1 MLNADKKQ
9 TIVNGLQWFVVGS
22 FFLALFVPL
31 FYSVIRLQS
40 VTGMSSL
47 SAISNFFDI
56 VGTREALKFTLLQ
69 ATFSVIVTLIIGVP
83 LAWYLGRYE
92 WKRIRI
98 IRALLS
104 VPFVMP
110 AIVAAM
116 GFIALIGDSSP
127 LNLIGI
133 DLRGQTISLLNGKT
147 ISMSQITG
155 FENPGHF
162 IALIMAHAWF
172 NISLIIRFVE
182 PTLSTMDPKWEEQIR
197 LLPSGSTFLKRVRNL
212 WIPFIGP
219 AIACSSA
226 LCFIFS
232 FTSFALVKWLTPNES
247 TLESLMA
254 ESGGTAGIYNY
265 RVDTSEI
272 VLSICLIQLIILFSA
287 LLLTSHL
294 QKKHSIRHAIISELS
309 ARKSRGKAGLIGK
322 LVVLVGII
330 FTIIPLILALVSS
343 FRIRSIN
350 DGNASFNYSFDAW
363 REVWLGD
370 NSTIALSEALVN
382 SIIYAVVTLV
392 ISIIIG
398 WTIASCINR
407 LETDGKNRAAK
418 IVDFISLS
426 PLAVSAV
433 MIGLGILIG
442 VLRWVPELFNWF
454 FIPVI
459 PHVLLTTPFVVR
471 VMLPAIRSLDK
482 SFEQQAKLLGL
493 SPLNVWIHSRLSFL
507 RGPLVV
513 ASSLTIAFS
522 LGEFGA
528 TWILVRSGSWDTLSI
543 LTDQLMN
550 QPKFN
555 PLIYPMAMASA
566 SLLMI
571 LTFILFLIAER
582 VRTEGQGSG
591 F

>member
-1 MLNADKKQ
+1 MLNVDKKQ
-9 TIVNGLQWFVVGS
+9 TLINTLQWFIVGL

-31 FYSVIRLQS
+31 FYSILRLQS
-40 VTGMSSL
+40 VTEMSSL
-47 SAISNFFDI
+47 SAISYFFEI
-56 VGTREALKFTLLQ
+56 VGTKEALKFTLLQ
-69 ATFSVIVTLIIGVP
+69 ATFSVIVTLLIGIP

-116 GFIALIGDSSP
+116 GFIALIGENSL
-127 LNLIGI
+127 LNSVGI
-133 DLRGQTISLLNGKT
+133 DLRGQTITLLNGST
-147 ISMSQITG
+147 ISMSELTG

-162 IALIMAHAWF
+162 IALILAHAWF

-197 LLPSGSTFLKRVRNL
+197 LLPAGRTWIKRIKNL
-212 WIPFIGP
+212 WMPFVGP

-232 FTSFALVKWLTPNES
+232 FTSFALVKWLTPNDS

-265 RVDTSEI
+265 RIDTSEI

-287 LLLTSHL
+287 LLITSHL
-294 QKKHSIRHAIISELS
+294 QKKHSIRHAIISESS
-309 ARKSRGKAGLIGK
+309 ARKIRGKVGIFGK
-322 LVVLVGII
+322 LIVFLGII
-330 FTIIPLILALVSS
+330 FTVLPLILAFISS
-343 FRIRSIN
+343 FRIRSVK
-350 DGNASFNYSFDAW
+350 DGNVSFNYSFDAW
-363 REVWLGD
+363 REVWSGD
-370 NSTIALSEALVN
+370 NSTIALPDALVN
-382 SIIYAVVTLV
+382 SLIYAVFTLL
-392 ISIIIG
+392 ISLIIG

-407 LETDGKNRAAK
+407 LEINGKNRAAK

-442 VLRWVPELFNWF
+442 VLRWIPELFNWF
-454 FIPVI
+454 FIPVL
-459 PHVLLTTPFVVR
+459 PHILLTTPFVVR
-471 VMLPAIRSLDK
+471 VMLPAIRSLDQ
-482 SFEQQAKLLGL
+482 SFEQQARLLGL
-493 SPLNVWIHSRLSFL
+493 SPLKVWIHSRLSFL

-571 LTFILFLIAER
+571 ITFILFLIAER
-582 VRTEGQGSG
+582 VRADGQGSG

>member
-1 MLNADKKQ
+1 M
-9 TIVNGLQWFVVGS
+9 
-22 FFLALFVPL
+22 
-31 FYSVIRLQS
+31 
-40 VTGMSSL
+40 
-47 SAISNFFDI
+47 
-56 VGTREALKFTLLQ
+56 
-69 ATFSVIVTLIIGVP
+69 
-83 LAWYLGRYE
+83 
-92 WKRIRI
+92 
-98 IRALLS
+98 
-104 VPFVMP
+104 
-110 AIVAAM
+110 
-116 GFIALIGDSSP
+116 
-127 LNLIGI
+127 
-133 DLRGQTISLLNGKT
+133 
-147 ISMSQITG
+147 
-155 FENPGHF
+155 
-162 IALIMAHAWF
+162 
-172 NISLIIRFVE
+172 
-182 PTLSTMDPKWEEQIR
+182 
-197 LLPSGSTFLKRVRNL
+197 
-212 WIPFIGP
+212 
-219 AIACSSA
+219 
-226 LCFIFS
+226 
-232 FTSFALVKWLTPNES
+232 
-247 TLESLMA
+247 
-254 ESGGTAGIYNY
+254 
-265 RVDTSEI
+265 
-272 VLSICLIQLIILFSA
+272 
-287 LLLTSHL
+287 
-294 QKKHSIRHAIISELS
+294 
-309 ARKSRGKAGLIGK
+309 
-322 LVVLVGII
+322 VVLVGII

-370 NSTIALSEALVN
+370 NSTIALSEALLN
-382 SIIYAVVTLV
+382 SMIYAVVTLV

-471 VMLPAIRSLDK
+471 VMLPAIRSLDR

-493 SPLNVWIHSRLSFL
+493 SSLNVWIHSRLSFL

>member
-1 MLNADKKQ
+1 
-9 TIVNGLQWFVVGS
+9 
-22 FFLALFVPL
+22 
-31 FYSVIRLQS
+31 
-40 VTGMSSL
+40 
-47 SAISNFFDI
+47 
-56 VGTREALKFTLLQ
+56 
-69 ATFSVIVTLIIGVP
+69 
-83 LAWYLGRYE
+83 
-92 WKRIRI
+92 
-98 IRALLS
+98 
-104 VPFVMP
+104 
-110 AIVAAM
+110 
-116 GFIALIGDSSP
+116 
-127 LNLIGI
+127 
-133 DLRGQTISLLNGKT
+133 
-147 ISMSQITG
+147 
-155 FENPGHF
+155 
-162 IALIMAHAWF
+162 
-172 NISLIIRFVE
+172 
-182 PTLSTMDPKWEEQIR
+182 
-197 LLPSGSTFLKRVRNL
+197 
-212 WIPFIGP
+212 
-219 AIACSSA
+219 
-226 LCFIFS
+226 
-232 FTSFALVKWLTPNES
+232 
-247 TLESLMA
+247 MA

-330 FTIIPLILALVSS
+330 FTIIPLILALISS

-370 NSTIALSEALVN
+370 NSTIALSEALLN
-382 SIIYAVVTLV
+382 SMIYAVVTLV

>member
-1 MLNADKKQ
+1 MLNGKNREFF
-9 TIVNGLQWFVVGS
+9 VNTSQWFVVGT
-22 FFLALFVPL
+22 FFFALLIPI
-31 FYSVIRLQS
+31 FYAVIRLQS
-40 VTGMSSL
+40 VTEMNSL
-47 SAISNFFDI
+47 SAITNFFQI
-56 VGTREALKFTLLQ
+56 IGTKEALKFTLLQ
-69 ATFSVIVTLIIGVP
+69 ATFSVVVTLFIGVP

-116 GFIALIGDSSP
+116 GFIALIEENSLLYSM
-127 LNLIGI
+127 GI
-133 DLRGQTISLLNGKT
+133 DLRGQTITYFGKT
-147 ISMSQITG
+147 IQMSELTG

-162 IALIMAHAWF
+162 IALILAHAWF
-172 NISLIIRFVE
+172 NISLIIRFLE
-182 PTLSTMDPKWEEQIR
+182 PTLSTMDPRWEEQIR
-197 LLPSGSTFLKRVRNL
+197 LLPAGNTFLKRIKNL

-219 AIACSSA
+219 AVACSSA

-232 FTSFALVKWLTPNES
+232 FTSFALVKWLTPNDS

-272 VLSICLIQLIILFSA
+272 VLSICLIQLIILLSA
-287 LLLTSHL
+287 LLITSHL
-294 QKKHSIRHAIISELS
+294 QKKHSIRHAIISESS
-309 ARKSRGKAGLIGK
+309 ARKNRGKIGIFGRI
-322 LVVLVGII
+322 VVSLGIV
-330 FTIIPLILALVSS
+330 FTILPLVLTIISS
-343 FRIRSIN
+343 FRIRKIEN
-350 DGNASFNYSFDAW
+350 GNISFNYSLDAW
-363 REVWLGD
+363 REVWSGD
-370 NSTIALSEALVN
+370 NSTIALPDALLN
-382 SIIYAVVTLV
+382 SVTYAIFTL
-392 ISIIIG
+392 ILSLIIG

-407 LETDGKNRAAK
+407 LEVTGRKRAAK

-433 MIGLGILIG
+433 MIGLGVLIG
-442 VLRWVPELFNWF
+442 VLRWIPELFNWF
-454 FIPVI
+454 FIPVL

-471 VMLPAIRSLDK
+471 IMLPAIRSLDS
-482 SFEQQAKLLGL
+482 SFEEQARLLGL
-493 SPLNVWIHSRLSFL
+493 SPLRIWIHSKLSFL

-566 SLLMI
+566 SVLMI
-571 LTFILFLIAER
+571 LTFTLFLIAER
-582 VRTEGQGSG
+582 MRTSGQESG

>member
-1 MLNADKKQ
+1 MLSGKNRDFIINSSQ
-9 TIVNGLQWFVVGS
+9 WIVVSS
-22 FFLALFVPL
+22 FFLALFVPIL
-31 FYSVIRLQS
+31 YAILRLES
-40 VTGMSSL
+40 VTEMSSL
-47 SAISNFFDI
+47 SAITNFFQI
-56 VGTREALKFTLLQ
+56 IGTKEALKFTLLQ
-69 ATFSVIVTLIIGVP
+69 ATFSVVVTLLIGIP

-116 GFIALIGDSSP
+116 GFIALIEENSLLESM
-127 LNLIGI
+127 GI
-133 DLRGQTISLLNGKT
+133 DLRGQTITYLGKT
-147 ISMSQITG
+147 VQMSELTG
-155 FENPGHF
+155 FDNSGHF
-162 IALIMAHAWF
+162 IALILAHAWF

-197 LLPSGSTFLKRVRNL
+197 LLPAGNTFLKRIRNL
-212 WIPFIGP
+212 WMPFIGP

-232 FTSFALVKWLTPNES
+232 FTSFALVKWLTPNNS

-272 VLSICLIQLIILFSA
+272 VLSICLIQLIILLSA
-287 LLLTSHL
+287 LLITSRL
-294 QKKHSIRHAIISELS
+294 QKKHSIRHAIISESS
-309 ARKSRGKAGLIGK
+309 ARKTRGEVGIIGKA
-322 LVVLVGII
+322 VVSMGII
-330 FTIIPLILALVSS
+330 FTILPLILTFISS
-343 FRIRSIN
+343 FRIRTVEN
-350 DGNASFNYSFDAW
+350 GNVSFSYSFEAW
-363 REVWLGD
+363 REVWSGD
-370 NSTIALSEALVN
+370 NSTIALSDALLN
-382 SIIYAVVTLV
+382 SVIYAIFTLV
-392 ISIIIG
+392 LSLIIG

-407 LETDGKNRAAK
+407 LEIKGKNRAAK

-433 MIGLGILIG
+433 MIGLGVLIG
-442 VLRWVPELFNWF
+442 ILKWIPELFNWF
-454 FIPVI
+454 FIPVL

-471 VMLPAIRSLDK
+471 VMLPAIRSLDS
-482 SFEQQAKLLGL
+482 SFEQQAKMLGL
-493 SPLNVWIHSRLSFL
+493 SPIRVWIHSKLSFL

-513 ASSLTIAFS
+513 AGSLTIAFS

-555 PLIYPMAMASA
+555 PMIYPMAMASA

-571 LTFILFLIAER
+571 LTFTLFLIAER
-582 VRTEGQGSG
+582 MRPNGQGSG

>member
-1 MLNADKKQ
+1 M
-9 TIVNGLQWFVVGS
+9 VNGRQRVIINTTQWFVVGS
-22 FFLALFVPL
+22 FFFALFIPIMYAIL
-31 FYSVIRLQS
+31 RLQS
-40 VTGMSSL
+40 VTEMNSL
-47 SAISNFFDI
+47 MAISHFFEI
-56 VGTREALKFTLLQ
+56 FGTKEALKFTLLQ
-69 ATFSVIVTLIIGVP
+69 ASFSVIVTLIIGIP

-98 IRALLS
+98 IRAMLS

-116 GFIALIGDSSP
+116 GFIALIEEDSILYSM
-127 LNLIGI
+127 GI
-133 DLRGQTISLLNGKT
+133 DLRGQTITWFDGSIISLSEL
-147 ISMSQITG
+147 TG

-162 IALIMAHAWF
+162 IALILAHAWF

-197 LLPSGSTFLKRVRNL
+197 LLPSGNTFLKRIKNL

-254 ESGGTAGIYNY
+254 DSGGTAGIYNY

-272 VLSICLIQLIILFSA
+272 VLSICLIQLIILLSA

-294 QKKHSIRHAIISELS
+294 QKKHSIRHAIISESS
-309 ARKSRGKAGLIGK
+309 ARQSRGK
-322 LVVLVGII
+322 VGII
-330 FTIIPLILALVSS
+330 GKVTVFCGILFTALPLILAFMSS
-343 FRIRSIN
+343 FRIRSVE
-350 DGNASFNYSFDAW
+350 DGNVSFSYGLEAW
-363 REVWLGD
+363 RQVWSGD
-370 NSTIALSEALVN
+370 NSTIPLHDALLN
-382 SIIYAVVTLV
+382 SVIYAIFTL
-392 ISIIIG
+392 IFSLAIG
-398 WTIASCINR
+398 WTIASCITR
-407 LETDGKNRAAK
+407 LETTGKNRAAK

-433 MIGLGILIG
+433 MIGLGVLIG
-442 VLRWVPELFNWF
+442 VLRWIPELFNWF
-454 FIPVI
+454 FIPVL

-493 SPLNVWIHSRLSFL
+493 SPLRVWIHSRLSFL

-566 SLLMI
+566 SVLMI
-571 LTFILFLIAER
+571 LTFLLFLIAER
-582 VRTEGQGSG
+582 MRSNGQGSG